1 MTSTHHSRV
10 KELLLAAADLAP
22 AERAALLDR
31 ECTTEP
37 SLRAEV
43 EDLLELDALTGDDFL
58 RAPERT
64 RTALVGGLDTGD
76 RLGGERHYRLV
87 RLLGEG
93 GMGRVF
99 LAERA
104 DGEFRQEVAIKLL
117 SWFLGGDE
125 NAARRFR
132 SERQILARL
141 THPNIARL
149 LDGGTTTK
157 GQPFLVMER
166 VDGVPVDEFVENNR
180 LALPELLRLF
190 LKICAAV
197 QVAHQNLVVHRDLKP
212 GNILVTADG
221 EPKLLD
227 FGIAKLLSTEAAGDA
242 AETRR
247 GEALLTPRYASP
259 EQVRGEA
266 IGTSSD
272 IYSLGVILYELLAG
286 QAPYNVTLTAP
297 AALVRAICETEPTA
311 LSSLPPRSDTRGSDR
326 IPRDLD
332 AIVLKALRKEPG
344 DRYSSVEALAE
355 DIERFLDGR
364 PVAARRGGR
373 TYRLQ
378 RFARR
383 HRWALVAAAVFL
395 CTVAAFI
402 VGLERQLRETARQRD
417 AVARERDR
425 ATAVTDFMVGLFT
438 ASDPA
443 EARGHPLTALE
454 ILERGTTR
462 VESELASEPELRATV
477 FDALGRIYRHLGEPA
492 RGVPLLEKALALLR
506 AASPAPREELYAA
519 LHHLGLARLEA
530 SRFDEAQSLL
540 EEALAMRGKFSP
552 SPALDFSSALSDL
565 AMLHTQRGEFAPAAE
580 LMAQVVE
587 SNRTRLGPESPE
599 VAISELNL
607 ASLYFRQGD
616 LVHAEPLCVD
626 ALRILKATYPGDHPD
641 VAFALS
647 NLAAVT
653 SDKRRALPLLEEAV
667 AMRRRLLGDRHP
679 DVGTA
684 INNLAVTLYWLG
696 DYARAEPLLREA
708 LSIWLATYGEEAA
721 ITAAVKHNL
730 GQTLLDRGDPAA
742 ARPWFEA
749 ALDVR
754 ERTNRPRDPDL
765 ALTRTTLGQT
775 LCMLGDTARGE
786 ALLRQGI
793 EVQREVLAADSQW
806 RTKVSLLRL
815 ARCLDLQGRRAEAAT
830 LVAENL
836 PEIQQ
841 RLGEN
846 HPFVQHFSPNGS

>member
-1 MTSTHHSRV
+1 M

-31 ECTTEP
+31 ECTTAP
-37 SLRAEV
+37 GLRAEV
-43 EDLLELDALTGDDFL
+43 EELLRLDAVTGEDFL
-58 RAPERT
+58 RGPERA
-64 RTALVGGLDTGD
+64 RAVLANEPDTGD
-76 RLGGERHYRLV
+76 RLGGERNYRLL
-87 RLLGEG
+87 RPLGEG

-104 DGEFRQEVAIKLL
+104 DGEFRQQVAIKVL

-125 NAARRFR
+125 SAARRFR

-149 LDGGTTTK
+149 LDGGTTAK
-157 GQPFLVMER
+157 GQPFLVMEHIE
-166 VDGVPVDEFVENNR
+166 GVPVDQYVEEKH
-180 LALPELLRLF
+180 LPLDALLRLF
-190 LKICAAV
+190 LGICGAV

-212 GNILVTADG
+212 ANILVDAHG
-221 EPKLLD
+221 QPKLLD
-227 FGIAKLLSTEAAGDA
+227 FGIAKLLSPDASGDA

-247 GEALLTPRYASP
+247 GETLLTPRYASP
-259 EQVRGEA
+259 EQIRGEA

-272 IYSLGVILYELLAG
+272 IYSLGVILYELLSG
-286 QAPYNVTLTAP
+286 RAPYHVTLTAP
-297 AALVRAICETEPTA
+297 AELVRAICETEPA
-311 LSSLPPRSDTRGSDR
+311 SLSSLPARPNILGSDR

-332 AIVLKALRKEPG
+332 AIVLKALRKEPTE
-344 DRYSSVEALAE
+344 RYVSVEAFAE

-364 PVAARRGGR
+364 PVEARRGGR
-373 TYRLQ
+373 AYRVQ

-383 HRWALVAAAVFL
+383 HRWGLVAAGVFL
-395 CTVAAFI
+395 LTVTAFI

-425 ATAVTDFMVGLFT
+425 ATAVTNFMVGLFA
-438 ASDPA
+438 ASDPS

-454 ILERGTTR
+454 ILEHGTAN
-462 VESELASEPELRATV
+462 VETELASEPELRATV
-477 FDALGRIYRHLGEPA
+477 FDSLGRIYSHLGEPA
-492 RGVPLLEKALALLR
+492 RGVPLLEKALTLLR
-506 AASPAPREELYAA
+506 QASPEPREELYVA

-530 SRFDEAQSLL
+530 SRLDEAQALF

-552 SPALDFSSALSDL
+552 SPNVDFSSALSDL

-580 LMAQVVE
+580 LMAQVVAT
-587 SNRTRLGPESPE
+587 NRTRLGPESPE

-616 LVHAEPLCVD
+616 MSRAEPLCLD
-626 ALRILKATYPGDHPD
+626 AVRVLKAKYPGDHPD

-653 SDKRRALPLLEEAV
+653 SDRRRALPVLEEAL
-667 AMRRRLLGDRHP
+667 AMRRRMLGNSHP
-679 DVGTA
+679 DVGTS
-684 INNLAVTLYWLG
+684 INNLAVSLYWLG

-708 LSIWLATYGEEAA
+708 LSIWLATYGDESAV
-721 ITAAVKHNL
+721 TAAVKHNL
-730 GQTLLDRGDPAA
+730 GQTLLDRGDAAA

-749 ALDVR
+749 ALAVR

-775 LCMLGDTARGE
+775 VCALGEAARGE

-793 EVQREVLAADSQW
+793 EVQQEVLAADSQW
-806 RTKVSLLRL
+806 RTKLSRLRL
-815 ARCLDLQGRRAEAAT
+815 ARCLELQGRGSEAAA

-836 PEIQQ
+836 PPIRQ
-841 RLGEN
+841 RLGEQ
-846 HPFVQHFSPNGS
+846 HPFVLQFSTNGG